1 MNPNPIAFERGDH
14 GVTAIR
20 SPEDP
25 FGVPVT
31 RSDIP
36 LGLYL
41 RCRSTGGDWQE
52 IGNDD
57 LEMRGGLEGES
68 VAYAL
73 KDSHSLLH
81 VAQTF
86 RSDGRVLDWEISIE
100 NT

>member
-41 RCRSTGGDWQE
+41 GRPERFGGDDKIIFPQ
-52 IGNDD
+52 
-57 LEMRGGLEGES
+57 
-68 VAYAL
+68 
-73 KDSHSLLH
+73 
-81 VAQTF
+81 F
-86 RSDGRVLDWEISIE
+86 
-100 NT
+100 